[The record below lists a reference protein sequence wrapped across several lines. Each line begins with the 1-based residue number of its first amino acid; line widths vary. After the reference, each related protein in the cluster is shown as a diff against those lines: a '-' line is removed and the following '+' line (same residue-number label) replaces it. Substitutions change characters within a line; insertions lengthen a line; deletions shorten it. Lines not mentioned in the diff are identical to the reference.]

1 MSDVQMGRELLG
13 ETAIRDKVAQLGRQI
28 SADYRGQELLVVGVL
43 KGAVIFAADL
53 VRQITV
59 PVYLDF
65 IAVSSYGKATRT
77 SGVVRILK
85 DLEESVAGVNVLL
98 VEDIADT
105 GLTLHYLREN
115 LLARGPRSL
124 KLCALLDKPD
134 CRRVEVPLDYVGFQ
148 IPDQF
153 VVGYGLDFDGR
164 FRNLPAVHLLSR
176 EAEKK

>member
-1 MSDVQMGRELLG
+1 MGRELLG

>member
-1 MSDVQMGRELLG
+1 MGRELLG
-13 ETAIRDKVAQLGRQI
+13 AAAIREKVAQMGRQI

>member
-1 MSDVQMGRELLG
+1 MGRELLG

-28 SADYRGQELLVVGVL
+28 STDYRGQELLVVGVL

-85 DLEESVAGVNVLL
+85 DLEESIAGVHVLL

>member
-1 MSDVQMGRELLG
+1 MGRELLG

-85 DLEESVAGVNVLL
+85 DLEESIAGVHVLL

-148 IPDQF
+148 IPNQF

>member
-1 MSDVQMGRELLG
+1 MGRELLG

-77 SGVVRILK
+77 SGLVRILK
-85 DLEESVAGVNVLL
+85 DLEESIAGVHVLL

>member
-1 MSDVQMGRELLG
+1 MGRELLG

-85 DLEESVAGVNVLL
+85 DLEESIAGVHVLL